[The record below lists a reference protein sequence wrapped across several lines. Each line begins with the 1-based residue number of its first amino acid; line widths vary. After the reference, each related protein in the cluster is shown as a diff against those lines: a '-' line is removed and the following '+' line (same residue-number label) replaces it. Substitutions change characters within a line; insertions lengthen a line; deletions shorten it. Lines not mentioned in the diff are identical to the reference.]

1 MGLPDKYSYIK
12 TGETTGSWYHNLL
25 QGSKNTANVYAR
37 GLGLYC
43 ELNHTTPEKILEDA
57 RSGKLRNQFVKFVK
71 VMENT
76 APTNSTKAGHE
87 GSYIARFKRAINSW
101 CVWSGINGVMHGIKI
116 KDADLSNTVANESPP
131 TQEEVAM
138 MLRRASMRT
147 RAMIA
152 LIAFSGVRPE
162 TMGNNDG
169 SDGLRIGDINE
180 LKIGDNSVNFEKIPA
195 VITVRA
201 QMSKTR
207 KRYLTLIPAEGAKY
221 IVDYLNWRIKRGEVL
236 NEKSPII
243 RADDRSNALLHGGI
257 LTTPIVRKRL
267 KEAIVAAG
275 FDYRPYVLRS
285 YFASA
290 LDMCEN
296 KRIISHS
303 WFQYWMGHKGD
314 MSARYSTEKL
324 LRTGVVEEMRGKFK
338 ECCKYIETEHRE
350 DDGAVQLRKVF
361 HALALI
367 TGHSEEEVEKM
378 NIDNM
383 TQEEINE
390 VISKVKNP
398 AEAVKDAGTPPT
410 ERIEQKLVPNSEI
423 QSYLEQGWKFVGTIP
438 GENKTIIERKAVGP

>member
-12 TGETTGSWYHNLL
+12 TGETTESWYHNLL

-43 ELNHTTPEKILEDA
+43 ELNHITPEKILEDA
-57 RSGKLRNQFVKFVK
+57 ESGKLRDDFVNFVRM
-71 VMENT
+71 ME
-76 APTNSTKAGHE
+76 KGDYE
-87 GSYIARFKRAINSW
+87 GSYIARFKRVLNSFCTW
-101 CVWSGINGVMHGIKI
+101 KGMKGVMQGIKI
-116 KDADLSNTVANESPP
+116 KDANLSKTVANESPP

-138 MLRRASMRT
+138 MLRRGPIRT

-152 LIAFSGVRPE
+152 LAAFSGIRPE
-162 TMGNNDG
+162 VMGNVDG
-169 SDGLRIGDINE
+169 SDGLRIGDIKD
-180 LKIGDNSVNFEKIPA
+180 LKIKDNEVVFEKLPA
-195 VITVRA
+195 VIVVRP
-201 QMSKTR
+201 QLSKTR
-207 KRYLTLIPAEGAKY
+207 KRYLTLIPPEGAKY
-221 IVDYLNWRIKRGEVL
+221 ITDYLNWRKKRGGVL
-236 NEKSPII
+236 DENSLVI
-243 RADDRSNALLHGGI
+243 RADDRANYLQHGGI
-257 LTTPIVRKRL
+257 LTTNIIRKRL
-267 KEAIVAAG
+267 KETIVAAG
-275 FDYRPYVLRS
+275 FEYRPYVFRS

-338 ECCKYIETEHRE
+338 ECCKYIETEQRG
-350 DDGAVQLRKVF
+350 DDGSAQLKKVF
-361 HALALI
+361 RALALI
-367 TGHSEEEVEKM
+367 TGHSEEEVERM

-383 TQEEINE
+383 TQEEIND
-390 VISKVKNP
+390 VISKVKTP
-398 AEAVKDAGTPPT
+398 VDAVEDAGTQPA

-438 GENKTIIERKAVGP
+438 GENKTIMERKSLGS

>member
-12 TGETTGSWYHNLL
+12 TGETTASWYHNLL

-43 ELNHTTPEKILEDA
+43 ELNHITPEKILEDA
-57 RSGKLRNQFVKFVK
+57 ESGKLRDDFVNFVRM
-71 VMENT
+71 ME
-76 APTNSTKAGHE
+76 KGDYE
-87 GSYIARFKRAINSW
+87 GSYIARFKRVLNSFCAW
-101 CVWSGINGVMHGIKI
+101 KGMKGVMQGIKI
-116 KDADLSNTVANESPP
+116 KDANLSKTVANESPP

-138 MLRRASMRT
+138 MLRRGPIRT

-152 LIAFSGVRPE
+152 LAAFSGIRPE
-162 TMGNNDG
+162 VMGNVDG
-169 SDGLRIGDINE
+169 SDGLRIGDIKD
-180 LKIGDNSVNFEKIPA
+180 LKIKDNEVVFEKLPA
-195 VITVRA
+195 VIVVRP
-201 QMSKTR
+201 QLSKTR
-207 KRYLTLIPAEGAKY
+207 KRYLTLIPPEGAKY
-221 IVDYLNWRIKRGEVL
+221 ITDYLNWRKKRGAVL
-236 NEKSPII
+236 DENSLVI
-243 RADDRSNALLHGGI
+243 RADDRANYLQHGGI
-257 LTTPIVRKRL
+257 LTTNIIRKRL
-267 KEAIVAAG
+267 KETIVAAG
-275 FDYRPYVLRS
+275 FEYRPYVFRS

-324 LRTGVVEEMRGKFK
+324 LRTGVVEEMRGKFN
-338 ECCKYIETEHRE
+338 ECCKYIETEQRG
-350 DDGAVQLRKVF
+350 DDGTAQLKKVF
-361 HALALI
+361 RALALI

-383 TQEEINE
+383 TQEEIND
-390 VISKVKNP
+390 VISKVKTP
-398 AEAVKDAGTPPT
+398 VDAVEDAGIHPA

-438 GENKTIIERKAVGP
+438 GENKTIMERKSLGS

>member
-12 TGETTGSWYHNLL
+12 TGETTASWYHNLL

-43 ELNHTTPEKILEDA
+43 ELNHITPEKILEDA
-57 RSGKLRNQFVKFVK
+57 ESGKLRDDFVNFVRM
-71 VMENT
+71 ME
-76 APTNSTKAGHE
+76 KGDYE
-87 GSYIARFKRAINSW
+87 GSYIARFKRVLNSFCAW
-101 CVWSGINGVMHGIKI
+101 KGMKGVMQGIKI
-116 KDADLSNTVANESPP
+116 KDANLSKTVANESPP

-138 MLRRASMRT
+138 MLRRGPIRT

-152 LIAFSGVRPE
+152 LAAFSGIRPE
-162 TMGNNDG
+162 VMGNVDG
-169 SDGLRIGDINE
+169 SDGLRIGDIKD
-180 LKIGDNSVNFEKIPA
+180 LKIKDNEVVFEKLPA
-195 VITVRA
+195 VIVVRP
-201 QMSKTR
+201 QLSKTR
-207 KRYLTLIPAEGAKY
+207 KRYLTLIPPEGAKY
-221 IVDYLNWRIKRGEVL
+221 ITDYLNWRKKRGGVL
-236 NEKSPII
+236 DENSLVI
-243 RADDRSNALLHGGI
+243 RADDRANYLQHGGI
-257 LTTPIVRKRL
+257 LTTNIIRKRL
-267 KEAIVAAG
+267 KETIVAAG
-275 FDYRPYVLRS
+275 FDYRPYVFRS

-324 LRTGVVEEMRGKFK
+324 LRTGVVEEMRGKFN
-338 ECCKYIETEHRE
+338 ECCKYIETEQRG
-350 DDGAVQLRKVF
+350 DDGTAQLKKVF
-361 HALALI
+361 RALALI

-383 TQEEINE
+383 TQEEIND
-390 VISKVKNP
+390 VISKVKTP
-398 AEAVKDAGTPPT
+398 VDAVEDAGIHPA

-438 GENKTIIERKAVGP
+438 GENKTIMERKSLGS